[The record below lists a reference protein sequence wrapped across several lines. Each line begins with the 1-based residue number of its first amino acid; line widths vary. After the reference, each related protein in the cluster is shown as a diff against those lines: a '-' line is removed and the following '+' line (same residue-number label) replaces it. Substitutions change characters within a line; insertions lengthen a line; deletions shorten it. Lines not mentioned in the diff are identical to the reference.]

1 MTQHYNVYNMK
12 INNAEEQFVRLA
24 LSLPPA
30 PSPLGV
36 YKPYLIEGKYLYLSG
51 HGPVQ
56 DDRSLIIGRIG
67 KELDIEQGKLA
78 ARQVGLTMLSTI
90 RTHVGVLDKIK
101 RVIKVF
107 GMVNCTP
114 EFERHP
120 YVINGCSELFA
131 SVWGDEN
138 GVGVRSAVGFGSLPD
153 NIPVEIEAIFELQ

>member
-1 MTQHYNVYNMK
+1 MTPTENFK
-12 INNAEEQFVRLA
+12 ALG

-36 YKPYLIEGKYLYLSG
+36 YKPYLIDGKYLYLSG

-56 DDRSLIIGRIG
+56 DDKSLIIGRIG
-67 KELDIEQGKLA
+67 VEFDIEQGKLA

-90 RTHVGVLDKIK
+90 VTNLGSLDKVK
-101 RVIKVF
+101 RVIKVL

-114 EFERHP
+114 DFGRHP

-131 SVWGDEN
+131 KIWGEEN
-138 GVGVRSAVGFGSLPD
+138 GIGVRSAVGMGSLPD
-153 NIPVEIEAIFELQ
+153 NIPVEIEALLELH

>member
-1 MTQHYNVYNMK
+1 MK
-12 INNAEEQFVRLA
+12 IKNADEQFALLA
-24 LSLPPA
+24 LTLPPA

-36 YKPYLIEGKYLYLSG
+36 YKPYLIDGKYLYLSG

-56 DDRSLIIGRIG
+56 DDKSLIIGRIG
-67 KELDIEQGKLA
+67 KDMDMEQGKQA

-90 RTHVGVLDKIK
+90 RTHVGPLDRIK
-101 RVIKVF
+101 RVIKVL

-131 SVWGDEN
+131 AIWGEEN
-138 GVGVRSAVGFGSLPD
+138 GIGVRSAVGFGSLPD

>member
-1 MTQHYNVYNMK
+1 MKNMK
-12 INNAEEQFVRLA
+12 SNNAEEQFARLA

-56 DDRSLIIGRIG
+56 DDKSLVIGRIG

-90 RTHVGVLDKIK
+90 RAHIGELDKIK
-101 RVIKVF
+101 RVIKIF

-131 SVWGDEN
+131 AVWGEDN
-138 GVGVRSAVGFGSLPD
+138 GIGVRSAVGFGSLPD

>member
-1 MTQHYNVYNMK
+1 MSATENFK
-12 INNAEEQFVRLA
+12 ALG

-36 YKPYLIEGKYLYLSG
+36 YKPCLVDGKYLYLSG

-56 DDRSLIIGRIG
+56 DDKSLIIGRIG
-67 KELDIEQGKLA
+67 TDLDIEQGKLA

-90 RTHVGVLDKIK
+90 VANLGSLDKIK
-101 RVIKVF
+101 RVIKVL

-114 EFERHP
+114 DFGRHP

-131 SVWGDEN
+131 KIWGEEN
-138 GVGVRSAVGFGSLPD
+138 GIGVRSAVGMGSLPD
-153 NIPVEIEAIFELQ
+153 NIPVEVEALFELY